1 MAKLIDRHIAS
12 QVLFL
17 GVSKKTKG
25 GMTSVLVSY
34 DRHIDGM
41 RFIPTWRL
49 GPKAV
54 KAFYMLQ
61 AMVRTALL
69 LLLDR
74 RIRIVHIHGAANAS
88 FSRCRIF
95 ARLSRAFG
103 KKVIIHEHAADFREY
118 YDSSSDKK
126 AIEKTLAGAD
136 FIIALSESW
145 KHYFIS
151 IGADPQKIAVLNNPV
166 EAETASPRAKNAHT
180 PLRVLFL
187 GEISSRKGAFDLIS
201 ALAANKDQ
209 FRGKVEVRLAG
220 NPVDGDIQA
229 VIADCGLED
238 TATYLGWVAGEKKR
252 KCLDWADV
260 MILPSYNEGLPI
272 SILEAMAN
280 GMPVIATTVG
290 GIPEVIADK
299 QNGLLIAPGR
309 PDEIAGALRYYT
321 DNPDKIAIHGAEA
334 KRTVSDF
341 YPEKVFASLT
351 EIYKRLL

>member
-95 ARLSRAFG
+95 IGMARRFG
-103 KKVIIHEHAADFREY
+103 KKVILHEHAADFKEFY
-118 YDSSSDKK
+118 EASADKQS
-126 AIEKTLAGAD
+126 IISTLRSVD
-136 FIIALSESW
+136 LLIALSESW
-145 KHYFIS
+145 KQYFAS
-151 IGADPQKIAVLNNPV
+151 IGMPPGKIEVLKNPV
-166 EAETASPRAKNAHT
+166 APGQSENAKTAHH
-180 PLRVLFL
+180 PLRVLYL
-187 GEISSRKGAFDLIS
+187 GEISR
-201 ALAANKDQ
+201 
-209 FRGKVEVRLAG
+209 RRE
-220 NPVDGDIQA
+220 P
-229 VIADCGLED
+229 
-238 TATYLGWVAGEKKR
+238 
-252 KCLDWADV
+252 
-260 MILPSYNEGLPI
+260 PI
-272 SILEAMAN
+272 C
-280 GMPVIATTVG
+280 
-290 GIPEVIADK
+290 
-299 QNGLLIAPGR
+299 
-309 PDEIAGALRYYT
+309 
-321 DNPDKIAIHGAEA
+321 
-334 KRTVSDF
+334 
-341 YPEKVFASLT
+341 
-351 EIYKRLL
+351 